1 MLKRRSRSD
10 WPDLPA
16 AGGDRA
22 DRSMSVIQ
30 WGAAMIAVA
39 AAVLLAGLR

>member
-10 WPDLPA
+10 WPDPP
-16 AGGDRA
+16 GTGNDRPDRA
-22 DRSMSVIQ
+22 MVVVQ
-30 WGAAMIAVA
+30 WSAAMIAVA

>member
-16 AGGDRA
+16 AGDEGP
-22 DRSMSVIQ
+22 DRSMAVIQ